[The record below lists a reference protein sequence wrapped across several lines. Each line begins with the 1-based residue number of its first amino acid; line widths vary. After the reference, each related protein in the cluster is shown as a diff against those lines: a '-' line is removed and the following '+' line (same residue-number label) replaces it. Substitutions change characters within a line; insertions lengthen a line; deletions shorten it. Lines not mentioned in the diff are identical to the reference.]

1 MSPETMLQV
10 GLQEASAN
18 GGVCLE
24 VSANSQGLLMCG
36 KLLKK
41 FGPSN
46 QAWSAS
52 AHKLLAAALSS
63 KTVPN
68 HGLNSEESN

>member
-24 VSANSQGLLMCG
+24 VSANVQGLLMCG

-52 AHKLLAAALSS
+52 AHTNFLQPPSPLKQFQIMA
-63 KTVPN
+63 
-68 HGLNSEESN
+68 